1 MSDQPKRP
9 LMILL
14 TSHWITMLGVTLV
27 TLAGCSWL
35 FLLPLHLRGHVDN
48 PYIGLLVF
56 IAIPGLFFLG
66 LALIPIG
73 IVLTRRR
80 WAGNLESVPDRKQGW
95 RRAALFFAV
104 MTFANIL
111 IGG

>member
-1 MSDQPKRP
+1 MSDQSNRSV
-9 LMILL
+9 LILL

-35 FLLPLHLRGHVDN
+35 FLLPVHMRGRVDN

-56 IAIPGLFFLG
+56 IAIPVFFFLG

-73 IVLTRRR
+73 IALTRRR
-80 WAGNLESVPDRKQGW
+80 WAASLDTVPDRKDAW
-95 RRAALFFAV
+95 RRVGVFFSII
-104 MTFANIL
+104 TLANV
-111 IGG
+111 